1 MAHRSMAETIG
12 LPGKTAGGR
21 ASRDLGRLSRLAP
34 KSTLGGRIYRLLED
48 AIVRGD
54 LAPGQRLDE
63 QSLADHF
70 GVSRIPLREALSGL
84 EVAGWIEKHG
94 GRQGVWVRALNDQDL
109 ASLSEVRGALED
121 ECAAL
126 ATARHGDQELKALRA
141 NVKKSRTALSRE
153 DRTRLVELN
162 TEFHLLVAKCSRNV
176 VFEEILSML
185 DKRVRR
191 ALWIV
196 RPDVLDASIDEHESL
211 VDAMERGDV
220 LEARLIARRH
230 ANRHADSEDRP

>member
-1 MAHRSMAETIG
+1 MAGSTG
-12 LPGKTAGGR
+12 LNGKGATR
-21 ASRDLGRLSRLAP
+21 ESRDLGRLSRLTP
-34 KSTLGGRIYRLLED
+34 NSTLGGRIYRLLED
-48 AIVRGD
+48 AIVRGE

-63 QSLADHF
+63 QGLADHF

-94 GRQGVWVRALNDQDL
+94 GRQGVWVRELNEDDIR
-109 ASLSEVRGALED
+109 ALSEVRGALED

-126 ATARHGDQELKALRA
+126 ATSRHDEEELRALRA
-141 NVKKSRTALSRE
+141 NIKKARNALPKA

-162 TEFHLLVAKCSRNV
+162 TEFHLLVAKCSRNE
-176 VFEEILSML
+176 VFEEIISML

-196 RPDVLDASIDEHESL
+196 GPDVLDASIDEHEAL
-211 VDAMERGDV
+211 VDAMQRGD
-220 LEARLIARRH
+220 EAAARSIARQHATRH
-230 ANRHADSEDRP
+230 VE

>member
-1 MAHRSMAETIG
+1 MAETIG
-12 LPGKTAGGR
+12 LRGKSANGR
-21 ASRDLGRLSRLAP
+21 QPRDLGGLSRLTP
-34 KSTLGGRIYRLLED
+34 NSTLGGRIYRLLED
-48 AIVRGD
+48 AIVRGE

-94 GRQGVWVRALNDQDL
+94 GRQGVWVRELNDDDL

-126 ATARHGDQELKALRA
+126 ATARHGHQELRALRT
-141 NVKKSRTALSRE
+141 NIKKSRTALSRE

-162 TEFHLLVAKCSRNV
+162 TEFHMLVAKCSRNE

-196 RPDVLDASIDEHESL
+196 RPDVLDASVDEHESL
-211 VDAMERGDV
+211 VDAIERGDAF
-220 LEARLIARRH
+220 EARLIARRH
-230 ANRHADSEDRP
+230 ASRHAK

>member
-1 MAHRSMAETIG
+1 MAETIG
-12 LPGKTAGGR
+12 LPDKGANGR
-21 ASRDLGRLSRLAP
+21 QPRDLGGLSRLTP
-34 KSTLGGRIYRLLED
+34 NSTLGGRIYRLLED
-48 AIVRGD
+48 AIVRGE

-94 GRQGVWVRALNDQDL
+94 GRQGVWVRELNDDDL

-126 ATARHGDQELKALRA
+126 ATVRYADTELKALRS
-141 NVKKSRTALSRE
+141 NIRKSRTALSRG

-162 TEFHLLVAKCSRNV
+162 TEFHMLVAKCSRNE

-196 RPDVLDASIDEHESL
+196 RPDVLDASIDEHEAL
-211 VDAMERGDV
+211 IDAIERGDV
-220 LEARLIARRH
+220 SEARKIARRH
-230 ANRHADSEDRP
+230 ASRHAE